1 MRPKSHPAFQG
12 ADIDGINTPY
22 FGIHLVKDEHLD
34 YSDADKTQEEIN
46 VTHSNGPDTGY
57 QSGFGNEFATE
68 ALPGALPAH
77 RNSPQRVPYGLYA
90 EQLSGTAFTA
100 PRSHNRRSWLYRIRP
115 AAVHGK
121 FEPMADRPIVGDFS
135 GLAPP
140 PNQMRWDPLPMPP
153 EPADFIDGWVTMAGN
168 GAAQAMTGCAIHLY
182 AANRSMDERFF
193 YDADGELL
201 VVPQSGRLEIATEL
215 GLLEVGPQEIAVI
228 PRGVRFQ
235 VRLPDGEARGYIC
248 ENFGA
253 LLQLPDKGPIGSNGL
268 ANPRDF
274 LTPVARYE
282 DREGDFE
289 LVAKFSGKLWR
300 APVGH
305 SPLDVVA
312 WHGNYAPYKY
322 DLRHFN
328 TIGSISYDHP
338 DPSIFLVLQSPSD
351 TPGVDALDF
360 VIFPPRWL
368 VGEDTFRPPWFH
380 RNVASEFMGL
390 VHGAYDAKEGGGFVP
405 GGASLHNCMSGHG
418 PDAATFDKASN
429 ADTSKPNKVADTMAF
444 MFETRTVLVPT
455 AYALASPRLQAD
467 YQQCWAGI
475 RKNFRAGEARGG

>member
-1 MRPKSHPAFQG
+1 MRPPF
-12 ADIDGINTPY
+12 D
-22 FGIHLVKDEHLD
+22 
-34 YSDADKTQEEIN
+34 SDTA
-46 VTHSNGPDTGY
+46 Y

-68 ALPGALPAH
+68 ALPGALPRH
-77 RNSPQRVPYGLYA
+77 RNSPQQVAYGLYA

-115 AAVHGK
+115 AAVHGS
-121 FEPMADRPIVGDFS
+121 FTPIDS
-135 GLAPP
+135 GRINARFDHPAP
-140 PNQMRWDPLPMPP
+140 PNQLRWSPLPMPDAP
-153 EPADFIDGWVTMAGN
+153 TDFIDGWVTMAGN
-168 GAAQAMTGCAIHLY
+168 GSPASMSGCAVHLY
-182 AANRSMDERFF
+182 AANQSMAGRYF
-193 YDADGELL
+193 YNADAEMLI
-201 VVPQSGRLEIATEL
+201 VPQQGRLHIATEL
-215 GLLEVGPQEIAVI
+215 GLLELEPQEIGVI

-235 VRLPDGEARGYIC
+235 VTLPDGAARGYLC

-253 LLQLPDKGPIGSNGL
+253 LLQLPDLGPIGSNGL

-274 LTPVARYE
+274 LTPSARYE
-282 DREGDFE
+282 DIEGDFE
-289 LVAKFSGKLWR
+289 LVTKFSGQLWR
-300 APVGH
+300 APIGH

-390 VHGAYDAKEGGGFVP
+390 IHGAYDAKADGFVP

-418 PDAATFDKASN
+418 PDAATFEKAS
-429 ADTSKPNKVADTMAF
+429 ALDTTRAHKVADTMAF
-444 MFETRTVLVPT
+444 MFETRHPLVPT
-455 AYALASPRLQAD
+455 AQALASPQLQPD

-475 RKNFRAGEARGG
+475 GKHFRPDAAD